1 MVRWTGEYCSIV
13 NRDEIELEIT
23 LVCLLAK
30 ESGMYNTLITYG
42 RRQEVRYE
50 DLGEAI
56 QKWST

>member
-13 NRDEIELEIT
+13 NRDEIKLEIT

-30 ESGMYNTLITYG
+30 ESGMYNTLITNG
-42 RRQEVRYE
+42 SRQEVRYE